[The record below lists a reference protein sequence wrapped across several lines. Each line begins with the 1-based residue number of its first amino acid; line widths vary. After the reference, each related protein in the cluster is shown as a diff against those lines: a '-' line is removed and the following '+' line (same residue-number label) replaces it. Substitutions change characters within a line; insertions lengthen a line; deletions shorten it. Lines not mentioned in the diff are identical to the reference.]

1 MVMVRTGTAMFASFH
16 EKLLSSQCH
25 PATNKV
31 LLSFEDYQENS
42 YSFLSEIHSIMQAL
56 AGFLSVCSSQ

>member
-1 MVMVRTGTAMFASFH
+1 MFASFH